1 MKRQPPRE
9 VDTSVDAS
17 GHESVNRWLVE
28 IGGRIKQ
35 AREALGLTQ
44 EAFALEA
51 GAKSKS
57 GLQDNERGKSMP
69 GGVIIGG
76 LAKRLVNTNWIFTGT
91 GEMFVAEM
99 AYPAHSGSTALA
111 AMDKA
116 VRPPDAQLD
125 PVLLQGVIDFLFR
138 WLDEHQVKLDRS
150 KFGAVISV
158 MYRVA
163 SSRGRVEIHELE
175 QVLRLAA

>member
-1 MKRQPPRE
+1 MKRQPPSE

-17 GHESVNRWLVE
+17 GRESVNHYLVE

-35 AREALGLTQ
+35 ARKALGLTQ

-69 GGVIIGG
+69 GGAIISC
-76 LAKRLVNTNWIFTGT
+76 LAKRLVNTNWIFTGA
-91 GEMFVAEM
+91 GEMFISEM
-99 AYPAHSGSTALA
+99 AYGAHSGSTVLA

-116 VRPPDAQLD
+116 VRAPDAQLD

-163 SSRGRVEIHELE
+163 SARGRVEIHELE

>member
-1 MKRQPPRE
+1 
-9 VDTSVDAS
+9 
-17 GHESVNRWLVE
+17 
-28 IGGRIKQ
+28 
-35 AREALGLTQ
+35 
-44 EAFALEA
+44 
-51 GAKSKS
+51 
-57 GLQDNERGKSMP
+57 MP

-76 LAKRLVNTNWIFTGT
+76 LAKRLVNTNWIFTGA
-91 GEMFVAEM
+91 GEMFV
-99 AYPAHSGSTALA
+99 PAMEYGAHPGSTAMP

-116 VRPPDAQLD
+116 VRAQDAQLD

-138 WLDEHQVKLDRS
+138 WLDEHHVKLDRS

-163 SSRGRVEIHELE
+163 STRGRVEIHELE